1 MEEKITEAKKS
12 YRFGD
17 KLKDVR
23 EKKHLTLK
31 AVAKEAGVSE
41 SLVSQIEHN
50 RVSPAIDTLLSL
62 ADALDINL
70 EYLFEEYNQ
79 SRPVTI
85 VRSGERRS
93 MKEDDV
99 AYEEVLAPS
108 KKDGDHSI
116 ECYLITIPQ
125 GGHTHR
131 GSYGHPGKE
140 MGFIIEGKGKLVYEK
155 SEHELLAGDSVSFSA
170 TSPHTI
176 ENTGSGILR
185 ALWIVTPAQRFV

>member
-1 MEEKITEAKKS
+1 MEEKKT

-31 AVAKEAGVSE
+31 SVAKEAGVSE

-50 RVSPAIDTLLSL
+50 RVSPAIDTLLAL

-70 EYLFEEYNQ
+70 EYLFEEYNR

-85 VRSGERRS
+85 IRGGERRS
-93 MKEDDV
+93 MREDDV
-99 AYEEVLAPS
+99 VYEEILRPS
-108 KKDGDHSI
+108 KKDGDHSF

-140 MGFIIEGKGKLVYEK
+140 MGFIIEGGGKLVYEN
-155 SEHELLAGDSVSFSA
+155 SEHELFAGDSVSFSA

-176 ENTGSGILR
+176 ENTGDGILK
-185 ALWIVTPAQRFV
+185 AVWIVTPAQRFI

>member
-1 MEEKITEAKKS
+1 MEEKKT

-31 AVAKEAGVSE
+31 SVAKEAGVSE

-50 RVSPAIDTLLSL
+50 RVSPAIDTLLAL

-70 EYLFEEYNQ
+70 EYLFEEYNR

-85 VRSGERRS
+85 IRGGERRS
-93 MKEDDV
+93 MREDDV
-99 AYEEVLAPS
+99 VYEEILRPS
-108 KKDGDHSI
+108 KKDGDHSF

-140 MGFIIEGKGKLVYEK
+140 MGFIIEGGGKLVYEN
-155 SEHELLAGDSVSFSA
+155 SEHELFAGDSVSFSA